1 MEEEKAVFSPAC
13 FSRHKRLMNHTYGP
27 LRVKRVSERAIS
39 AAQTASEDKDV
50 EVTTRSEP

>member
-1 MEEEKAVFSPAC
+1 
-13 FSRHKRLMNHTYGP
+13 MNHTYGP